1 VASSLYYVREI
12 FAGYFIRTP
21 SAVATEVLHTGRPGQ
36 PALIMCMALI
46 RERERERGRE
56 RGVHSMQIIGC
67 YFSFAS
73 VKTMKTF
80 LKKQCPKSSEI
91 IKRLE

>member
-21 SAVATEVLHTGRPGQ
+21 SAVAAEVLHTGGRPGQ

-46 RERERERGRE
+46 KEREREREGE
-56 RGVHSMQIIGC
+56 RGVYIAC
-67 YFSFAS
+67 
-73 VKTMKTF
+73 K
-80 LKKQCPKSSEI
+80 
-91 IKRLE
+91 